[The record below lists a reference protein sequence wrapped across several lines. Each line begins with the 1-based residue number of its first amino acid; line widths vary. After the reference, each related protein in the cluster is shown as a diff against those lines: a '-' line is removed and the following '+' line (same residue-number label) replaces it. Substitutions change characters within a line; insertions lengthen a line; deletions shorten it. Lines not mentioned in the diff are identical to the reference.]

1 MITDGDSGSSAI
13 YPPTSATLI
22 AQGDHTTPH
31 PSCDTAWYAVYA
43 CTRHEKR
50 VKQQLEE
57 RRIDCFLPL
66 YRSVR
71 RWKDRRK
78 ELELV
83 LFPGYVF
90 VQMNF
95 SDRLRVLKLPSVVG
109 FVTFGDRPAVIDSS
123 EIELLRSGMANG
135 VCLEPHPYLTIGRRV
150 RIKQGPLA
158 GSTGIL
164 VRKKDRLRVVLSLEI
179 IMRSVAVEI
188 DSCDLEWIPQSKNSL
203 SENSNLAASAN

>member
-1 MITDGDSGSSAI
+1 VITDGDSGSSAI
-13 YPPTSATLI
+13 YPTSATLI
-22 AQGDHTTPH
+22 AQGDDTTPH
-31 PSCDTAWYAVYA
+31 PSCDIAWYAVYA

-95 SDRLRVLKLPSVVG
+95 SDKLRVLTLPSVVG
-109 FVTFGDRPAVIDSS
+109 FVTFGDRPAVIDGN
-123 EIELLRSGMANG
+123 EIESLRSGIVNG

-164 VRKKDRLRVVLSLEI
+164 MRKKDRLRVVLSLEI

-203 SENSNLAASAN
+203 PENSNLAASAN